1 MPAPTMA
8 TFLSIEICDV
18 CHLVYGIPY
27 KEEKNA
33 KAQLPPWLRH
43 PWGFIYFF
51 FFKGTIL
58 LIQTSIILKEIYI

>member
-18 CHLVYGIPY
+18 CHIVHGIPY

-33 KAQLPPWLRH
+33 KALLSPWLHH
-43 PWGFIYFF
+43 PWGFILYF
-51 FFKGTIL
+51 
-58 LIQTSIILKEIYI
+58 LKRNNFIDSN